1 MAIPWPDRAP
11 SKWDTVVLGGVAL
24 PGIGTVAVKLSNE
37 LDVKKPKGGA
47 GASVT
52 AQGPEAATV
61 TITLAFHSAEHLA
74 EWQDAVKVLRP
85 KKDVVSAKKIVHPK
99 TQIYSID
106 AVLVQTIDDEDNK
119 RGDTYTVKIHCVEF
133 TGTPK
138 GAQTKTEKRL
148 DPREQILAETI
159 TNLPK
164 PSAGNTG
171 P

>member
-24 PGIGTVAVKLSNE
+24 PGVCTVSVKLANE

-52 AQGPEAATV
+52 SQGPEASTV
-61 TITLAFHSAEHLA
+61 DITLTFHDPEHLS
-74 EWQDAVKVLRP
+74 EWEDAVKVLRP
-85 KKDVVSAKKIVHPK
+85 KKDVVTAKKIVHPK
-99 TQIYSID
+99 AKLYGID
-106 AVLVQTIDDEDNK
+106 AVHVQTIEDDDNN
-119 RGDTYTVKIHCVEF
+119 RGDTYKVKLHCVEF
-133 TGTPK
+133 VGVPK

-159 TNLPK
+159 TKLPK
-164 PSAGNTG
+164 PSSGNAG